1 MIQTLLA
8 VDTGYSFV
16 KYSYKSIDDST
27 GEIVKAAEKGK
38 FITAIATVD
47 GVGDLGLGE
56 KVAVEYNSDYY
67 LVGEPALN
75 RSSLIPTRSEAFL
88 VNYSPL
94 LIHEILRRESI
105 QPTLLVVSLSLAEF
119 ARKKDLLKK
128 ACSNFTVDG
137 KVHSF
142 DVEVMPQ
149 GWGIWVYAGKPESAM
164 IIDVGFNTID
174 IITVMGGKII
184 PEYCMG
190 VKDFGVCEIANAVSN
205 YINAKFDGIHVPE
218 LALVNVL
225 NTGKFKYERQ
235 VYDISDIIEK
245 RKKNYT
251 ETIFTMIKNSTK
263 LGSAFNQVD
272 NIILAGGGA
281 YFIDGG
287 LKERY
292 RFTVVDDPEFANT
305 LGFLKAMED
314 RYGRK

>member
-16 KYSYKSIDDST
+16 KYSYKSVEDTT
-27 GEIVKAAEKGK
+27 GEVIKAAEKGK
-38 FITAIATVD
+38 FVTAIATVD
-47 GVGDLGLGE
+47 TVGDLGIGE
-56 KVAVEYNSDYY
+56 KAAVEYNGDYY

-75 RSSLIPTRSEAFL
+75 RSSLIPTRSESFL
-88 VNYSPL
+88 IEYSPL
-94 LIHEILRRESI
+94 LIHEILRRENI

-119 ARKKDLLKK
+119 ARKRDALKK
-128 ACSNFTVDG
+128 ACSNFKVDG

-149 GWGIWVYAGKPESAM
+149 GWGIWVYANKPANAM
-164 IIDVGFNTID
+164 IIDIGFNTID
-174 IITVMGGKII
+174 ILTVFNGKIM
-184 PEYCMG
+184 PEFCMG
-190 VKDFGVCEIANAVSN
+190 IRDFGVCEIANAVSN

-218 LALVNVL
+218 LALVDVL
-225 NTGKFKYERQ
+225 NVGKFKYERQ

-263 LGSAFNQVD
+263 LGSIFNQVD
-272 NIILAGGGA
+272 DVILAGGGA

-287 LKERY
+287 LREKY

-305 LGFLKAMED
+305 LGFLKAMEE
-314 RYGRK
+314 RYGK